1 VASQAI
7 KKRKMWKRFLG
18 LARRNEDKSNASTC
32 LQPEDNNAQIEES
45 LSYRLKQLGITQSD
59 FAGICDVTPRTVS
72 NWVHGRTEVNPT
84 ALVLLEILEA
94 YPDVREEFIYVR
106 KGRPRGK
113 PFRSG
118 NPFRFGDR
126 RRTIY
131 IAGSQIGRAVRK

>member
-1 VASQAI
+1 
-7 KKRKMWKRFLG
+7 MWKRFLE
-18 LARRNEDKSNASTC
+18 LARKREGKSKANTC
-32 LQPEDNNAQIEES
+32 LHAGTDHAQKEET

-59 FAGICDVTPRTVS
+59 FAGICEVTPRTVS
-72 NWVHGRTEVNPT
+72 NWVHGRTEVNQT
-84 ALVLLEILEA
+84 ASVLLEILEA
-94 YPDVREEFIYVR
+94 YPDVREDFICIR

-126 RRTIY
+126 RRTNY

>member
-1 VASQAI
+1 V
-7 KKRKMWKRFLG
+7 RL
-18 LARRNEDKSNASTC
+18 NELKSNARTC
-32 LQPEDNNAQIEES
+32 LQPDDNDAQTVEN

-94 YPDVREEFIYVR
+94 YPDIREGFIYIR

-131 IAGSQIGRAVRK
+131 IAGWQIGRAVRK